1 MCGKS
6 GSRKSAG
13 CTPHRT
19 MNSSPASRPASS
31 TPTVSNRVFVV
42 TGAAYLSVGSYDDT
56 MTSAGRRTGA
66 ETRAEAQR
74 VALDLF
80 IDQGYEATSLRQIAD
95 RLGIN
100 KASLYYHFENK
111 EAIISSVMAGRGDE
125 AEELL
130 RWAREQPTSPDLL

>member
-1 MCGKS
+1 
-6 GSRKSAG
+6 
-13 CTPHRT
+13 

-31 TPTVSNRVFVV
+31 TPTISNTVFV
-42 TGAAYLSVGSYDDT
+42 TRTAYLSVGSYADG
-56 MTSAGRRTGA
+56 MSSAGRRTGA

-130 RWAREQPTSPDLL
+130 RWAREQPTSPDLLEHTVLRWVESLSVEKLRGI